1 MHLFSVVT
9 VNIQY
14 PYALLDAEV
23 WTQQQWISVE
33 DSGDLYSHFKSVLE
47 AFFLNLRI
55 QMLKILYN
63 DSAGVTEELDNISRG
78 LAVNADLFWLQLSDQ
93 KSLSE
98 GFTWEV

>member
-1 MHLFSVVT
+1 
-9 VNIQY
+9 
-14 PYALLDAEV
+14 
-23 WTQQQWISVE
+23 
-33 DSGDLYSHFKSVLE
+33 
-47 AFFLNLRI
+47 
-55 QMLKILYN
+55 MLKILYN